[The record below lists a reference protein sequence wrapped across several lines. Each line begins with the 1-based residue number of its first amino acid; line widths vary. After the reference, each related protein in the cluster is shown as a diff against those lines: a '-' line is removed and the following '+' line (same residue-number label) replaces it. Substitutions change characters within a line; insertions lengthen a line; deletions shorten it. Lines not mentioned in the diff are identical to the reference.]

1 MKKGCFIKGII
12 ILTII
17 VAAVTYIFQNKFN
30 DFIFTPG
37 KKVILPIFIN
47 DFNKNL
53 AYVKDGPKKDSLN
66 LLIKNYLE
74 SSKNINELSDD
85 SLKPFVREIYS
96 IIADSIITSSEL
108 KNFNDFIRQRR
119 KNERSEKN

>member
-1 MKKGCFIKGII
+1 MKKGCFIKIVI
-12 ILTII
+12 FLTII
-17 VAAVTYIFQNKFN
+17 VASITYIFQNKFN
-30 DFIFTPG
+30 DFIFIPG

-74 SSKNINELSDD
+74 NSRNINELSED

-96 IIADSIITSSEL
+96 IIADSTITSSEL
-108 KNFNDFIRQRR
+108 RNFNDFIIQRR
-119 KNERSEKN
+119 

>member
-47 DFNKNL
+47 DFKKNL
-53 AYVKDGPKKDSLN
+53 TYVKDGPRKDSLN